1 MIVDRLLN
9 SPRAGGSPGT
19 GLLRRR
25 ACLAG
30 LAAALGPWGAQAS
43 AGGVSE
49 REIVLGQIIALTGPL
64 SGMTQDIANAAQA
77 WFDGVNRQGGIHGR
91 AVRLVTL
98 DDGYVPANSVKAVQK
113 MVSEVQ
119 AFALLNMTGTGNV
132 TAVQPLLDKAGLPL
146 FGPITGA
153 GNLRTATDTGAAIF
167 HLRASYA
174 DEIEKI
180 VAHLHTLSQQRIAMV
195 YLDNGFGQDG
205 LASMRNALAR
215 RGMQLHAQASLR
227 PDASDVDAAVQVLHD
242 SRPDA
247 LVLVTTGKA
256 TLEFVKRYNA
266 VGRGMRF
273 YALSVMGSQATV
285 QALGPDGVGMVVT
298 SVVPLPW
305 SKSVVAAQE
314 YRAAMQRSGFANLSF
329 VGFEAF
335 LNAKA
340 VTEGLRRAGRE
351 LTVARFVQALESMG
365 KVDLGGFE
373 ISFAKGSREGS
384 RFVELTYIGR
394 DGRFM
399 R

>member
-1 MIVDRLLN
+1 MARLLGN
-9 SPRAGGSPGT
+9 PPGQGPSGP
-19 GLLRRR
+19 GLSRRS

-30 LAAALGPWGAQAS
+30 LAAALGPWGGEAA

-49 REIVLGQIIALTGPL
+49 REIVLGQIIDLTGPL
-64 SGMTQDIANAAQA
+64 ARVTPDIVNAAQA
-77 WFDGVNRQGGIHGR
+77 WFDGVNRQGGLHGR

-98 DDGYVPANSVKAVQK
+98 DDGYVPANSVKAVRK
-113 MVSEVQ
+113 MIDEVQ

-153 GNLRTATDTGAAIF
+153 ENLRTPTGAAIF

-180 VAHLHTLSQQRIAMV
+180 VAHLDTLRQRRIAMV

-205 LASMRNALAR
+205 LASMQKALAR
-215 RGMQLHAQASLR
+215 RGMRLHAQASMR
-227 PDASDVDAAVQVLHD
+227 PDASDADVAVQMLHE

-247 LVLVTTGKA
+247 VVLVTTGKA
-256 TLEFVKRYNA
+256 TVDFVQRYNA

-305 SKSVVAAQE
+305 SRSVVAAQE
-314 YRAAMQRSGFANLSF
+314 YRAAMQRSGFGNLSF
-329 VGFEAF
+329 GGFEAF

-340 VTEGLRRAGRE
+340 MTEGLRRAGRE
-351 LTVARFVQALESMG
+351 LTVARFIQALESMG

-373 ISFAKGSREGS
+373 IGFAKGSREGS